1 MPAAETSATLQRF
14 LAAVAGIEQSRF
26 AQALLGSPEQ
36 YAAAFHQQIGD
47 PKRPVSV
54 DPTDAETIR
63 RILALATDS
72 DGPVT
77 LTAVGSALLLASAAK
92 AVPQRLPGDWR
103 DARGRISDYLAQT
116 GPLPSAPTAAG
127 DETDGVFRE
136 PREVTREEI
145 LRTVIEGGIHPAV
158 TGDSS
163 SDDLAGTFAA
173 WRSAPPF
180 FALVEQVVLA
190 SLADLLQTLSA
201 MRQHIVQP
209 AVTALASSAAP
220 VARPFDPA

>member
-1 MPAAETSATLQRF
+1 MPSAETNATLQHF

-26 AQALLGSPEQ
+26 ARVLLASPEQ

-54 DPTDAETIR
+54 DPKDAEAIR
-63 RILALATDS
+63 RILALATDTA
-72 DGPVT
+72 GPAN
-77 LTAVGSALLLASAAK
+77 LTAVGAALLMASAAK
-92 AVPQRLPGDWR
+92 AVPERLPGDWR
-103 DARGRISDYLAQT
+103 DARGRISGYLAET
-116 GPLPSAPTAAG
+116 GPLPSAPTAA
-127 DETDGVFRE
+127 DDAPMSAFRE
-136 PREVTREEI
+136 PRQVTREEI
-145 LRTVIEGGIHPAV
+145 LRTVIEGGILPAD
-158 TGDSS
+158 DSDQS
-163 SDDLAGTFAA
+163 PDDLARTFSA
-173 WRSAPPF
+173 WRAAPPF

-209 AVTALASSAAP
+209 AVTALVASAAP

>member
-1 MPAAETSATLQRF
+1 MPLADTNATLQQF

-26 AQALLGSPEQ
+26 ARVLLTGPEQ

-54 DPTDAETIR
+54 DPKDAETMR
-63 RILALATDS
+63 RILTLATDTA
-72 DGPVT
+72 GPVT
-77 LTAVGSALLLASAAK
+77 LTSVGSALLRASAAK
-92 AVPQRLPGDWR
+92 AVPDRLPGDWR
-103 DARGRISDYLAQT
+103 DARGRISDYLAET
-116 GPLPSAPTAAG
+116 GPLPSAPTAG
-127 DETDGVFRE
+127 DDAPTFAFRE
-136 PREVTREEI
+136 PRQVTREEI
-145 LRTVIEGGIHPAV
+145 LRTVIDGGIVPAEPAS
-158 TGDSS
+158 TASE
-163 SDDLAGTFAA
+163 DLTRTFEV

-201 MRQHIVQP
+201 MRQYIVQP

-220 VARPFDPA
+220 VARPFDTA

>member
-1 MPAAETSATLQRF
+1 MPAAETNVTLQRF
-14 LAAVAGIEQSRF
+14 LAAVAGVEQTRF
-26 AQALLGSPEQ
+26 ARVLLASPEQ

-54 DPTDAETIR
+54 DARDAETMR
-63 RILALATDS
+63 RILALVTDS

-77 LTAVGSALLLASAAK
+77 LTAVGSALLMASAAK
-92 AVPQRLPGDWR
+92 AVPDRLPGDWR

-116 GPLPSAPTAAG
+116 GPLPTAPTAAG

-136 PREVTREEI
+136 PRQVTRAEI
-145 LRTVIEGGIHPAV
+145 LRTVIEGGIIPAEPA
-158 TGDSS
+158 GPAG
-163 SDDLAGTFAA
+163 DDLARTFAA
-173 WRSAPPF
+173 WRAAPPF

-209 AVTALASSAAP
+209 AVTALASAAAP